1 MNKYL
6 KATAAC
12 AVALFATS
20 GAMAEGPKLT
30 VGGFVDSKF
39 SINDNDDQYTAGQ
52 GGVVNFDQRQDG
64 EIHFNGSAELDNGLK
79 IRARVELEAFT
90 INDGADDL
98 ANFSNGA
105 SVAGAG
111 GASGGD
117 LIDESW
123 LDISGSFGA
132 IRLGS
137 TDMAG
142 KRMTTGHQ
150 ATFFMNVG
158 ENTRFNISSI
168 IEQPNRTTNVTTSI
182 ISQLDLNSDA
192 ESISYVTPRFAGFQ
206 LGAGWAS
213 TNFEDSGQLHT
224 KGGGQGD
231 LSDIY
236 DVAINWVGKFQDVGI
251 SVAAGYTSGNTTTG
265 NGSNNPEQWS
275 LGGRVTFG
283 GFAIGLSTQQNDCAI
298 AGSALSDGCNAAESV
313 DEEIYEAG
321 IRYIAGPN
329 AFSIVGAWAETEG
342 SGSARA
348 IAANGDES
356 QVFSIAYRR
365 TLGPGVMWHNTLH
378 IANYDNGAAGA
389 AANTSNDGFGITTG
403 LLLRF

>member
-30 VGGFVDSKF
+30 VGGFIDSKF
-39 SINDNDDQYTAGQ
+39 SVNDNDDAYTAAQ

-64 EIHFNGSAELDNGLK
+64 EIHFNGSAQLDNGMK
-79 IRARVELEAFT
+79 IRARVELEAFR
-90 INDGADDL
+90 INDATDDL
-98 ANFSNGA
+98 ANYSNGTPA
-105 SVAGAG
+105 AGT
-111 GASGGD
+111 SGGD

-150 ATFFMNVG
+150 ASFFMNVG
-158 ENTRFNISSI
+158 ENTRFNISSV
-168 IEQPNRTTNVTTSI
+168 IEQPNRTNNVTTSI

-192 ESISYVTPRFAGFQ
+192 ESISYMSPRFAGFQ
-206 LGAGWAS
+206 IGAGWAS

-251 SVAAGYTSGNTTTG
+251 SIAAGYTAGNTTQG
-265 NGSNNPEQWS
+265 NGSENPKQWS

-298 AGSALSDGCNAAESV
+298 AGSALSDGCNDGESV
-313 DEEIYEAG
+313 DEEIYEFG

-329 AFSIVGAWAETEG
+329 AFSIVGAWAETDG

-348 IAANGDES
+348 RNANGDES
-356 QVFSIAYRR
+356 QVYSIAYRR

-378 IANYDNGAAGA
+378 IANYDNGVEGA
-389 AANTSNDGFGITTG
+389 LESTSNDGYALTTG
-403 LLLRF
+403 ILLRF